1 MKDDLFI
8 LYYMANDPSQGTGDF
23 LKNPFEKEEGIPIG
37 QLFFWLK
44 GAWAENG
51 GKLKCRIESLYQE
64 LGVKSIKKEGSQVAR
79 PFQSIE
85 ELRRYSYLFCQKVE
99 CQRVFLLAVDEFNE
113 VLKFCSTR
121 EEVVQKLKVSSDKL
135 ENLDLQQSKS
145 FLIEFCLASNIKSN
159 A

>member
-23 LKNPFEKEEGIPIG
+23 LKNTFEKEEGIPIG

-44 GAWAENG
+44 GAWIERGENLNAELEG
-51 GKLKCRIESLYQE
+51 LYQE
-64 LGVKSIKKEGSQVAR
+64 LMGVKSIKKEGSQVVG

-85 ELRRYSYLFCQKVE
+85 ELRRYSYLFCQKTG

-145 FLIEFCLASNIKSN
+145 FFDRILSRK
-159 A
+159 